1 MLGGKNKGEQRGV
14 AYLIRWLALYAAGLA
29 FFEQEKYLTRYFKKI
44 IPFLVDFSDCA
55 HRRGETNNYV
65 LLLERAGVAI
75 VAASKP
81 ARNILECDS
90 KKQIET
96 IRRILSKYKII
107 VTVLPRYLWFGS

>member
-1 MLGGKNKGEQRGV
+1 MLESHETKRGQEEGKVRKEVLMLGGKNKGEQRGV
-14 AYLIRWLALYAAGLA
+14 AYLIRWLALCTAGLA

-81 ARNILECDS
+81 ARNILEFAECDS
-90 KKQIET
+90 KK
-96 IRRILSKYKII
+96 
-107 VTVLPRYLWFGS
+107 